1 MFLRISSITI
11 AATLLA
17 SCAQEAEKPK
27 GEKIACKLES
37 NQELDEVCTLEVARR
52 DGEAIMVVHHPD
64 GSFRRLDADRETE
77 ALETMDGADQ
87 LKPGDK
93 GFDETREYEVDGDR
107 YLIPGDA
114 FTRND

>member
-1 MFLRISSITI
+1 MFLRISSITV
-11 AATLLA
+11 AAALLA
-17 SCAQEAEKPK
+17 SCAQETKQPD

-37 NQELDEVCTLEVARR
+37 NQELDEVCTLEVAMQE
-52 DGEAIMVVHHPD
+52 GEPIVVVHHPD
-64 GSFRRLDADRETE
+64 GSFRRLDSDRETE
-77 ALETMDGADQ
+77 GLETMDGADQ
-87 LKPGDK
+87 LTKGDK